1 MTSGG
6 DRGLDGASA
15 GAGSVARA
23 VVPPPSPV
31 LGRSGPP
38 LRLAATKISNL
49 RPRGSAGLEG
59 VWKPRTLEG
68 L

>member
-1 MTSGG
+1 MTAGG

-15 GAGSVARA
+15 GAGSMASA
-23 VVPPPSPV
+23 VVPPSSPSPV

-49 RPRGSAGLEG
+49 RPRGSAGLEVCG
-59 VWKPRTLEG
+59 SLGP
-68 L
+68 